1 MGIHHMAFAT
11 KDAKATHE
19 FYTRAMGFELVKVEV
34 ARSATGFMKHLF
46 YGTGSEREAM
56 IAFWDIQ
63 DPALGDAWETDISRG
78 LGLPQGLNHL
88 AFSASDLTD
97 IARRRERW
105 LSAGHDVLEIDHGW
119 CTSIY
124 TEDPN
129 GIIVEFCVLT
139 QPFTERDKQVA
150 LELLHDA
157 NPKAESGYVGRKFY
171 KAADHAKG

>member
-1 MGIHHMAFAT
+1 MAFAT
-11 KDAKATHE
+11 KDAKATHD

-46 YGTGSEREAM
+46 YGTGSEHEAM
-56 IAFWDIQ
+56 IAFWDIH
-63 DPALGDAWETDISRG
+63 DPALGDAWSADISRG
-78 LGLPQGLNHL
+78 VGLPKGLNHL
-88 AFSASDLTD
+88 AFSASDLD
-97 IARRRERW
+97 DVARRRDRW
-105 LSAGHDVLEIDHGW
+105 LGCGHDVLEIDHGW

-139 QPFTERDKQVA
+139 KPFTEQDKKAA

-157 NPKAESGYVGRKFY
+157 NPKAESGYVGRKLY
-171 KAADHAKG
+171 KASDHHAVA